1 MATRVAEA
9 VNTILPDHQKGF
21 LPERNTINATLN
33 IIEAVSVLK
42 TTLSQPSFLLQ
53 LDQQKAY
60 DRVNHTYLLKVLEV
74 FGFPTTFQKIVDQIF
89 LDQTVNITNNKI
101 LSREFQLGRGVRQGD
116 PLSPILFVMVIEPLL
131 MALTSV
137 PIGSVKTE
145 PNRSSTRQF
154 RFGF

>member
-33 IIEAVSVLK
+33 IIETVSVLK

-89 LDQTVNITNNKI
+89 LDQTVNITNNKT
-101 LSREFQLGRGVRQGD
+101 LLREF
-116 PLSPILFVMVIEPLL
+116 
-131 MALTSV
+131 
-137 PIGSVKTE
+137 
-145 PNRSSTRQF
+145 
-154 RFGF
+154 